1 MNNLNLINFNFLFR
15 YRDSFEWQNDYWEEQ
30 SLQEAKKEECEILYR
45 EYFRQVVLI
54 ALLFSEDG
62 EEVDQLPYV
71 RISRRIHPHIDNQQK
86 DNDLVHAATVKE
98 ISPDRLLA
106 TKRIITAFNSGD
118 IELLRDIIYDA
129 SIESCEVF
137 FSSLQHVF
145 IGKAAL
151 FSLWISLFEAFP
163 NGIFRTSDSVINEKK
178 QVFTSFL
185 FFGTKIFPLLI
196 DGMPLELLS
205 TPHMT
210 EDVGSSSA
218 EDHSQQYIVQ
228 SASVVADRNRP
239 IYTTSELLEMERVPE
254 MIFEGRI
261 VLHMNEY
268 CKIKRF
274 DFAWTRKV

>member
-1 MNNLNLINFNFLFR
+1 M
-15 YRDSFEWQNDYWEEQ
+15 
-30 SLQEAKKEECEILYR
+30 
-45 EYFRQVVLI
+45 
-54 ALLFSEDG
+54 
-62 EEVDQLPYV
+62 DQLPYI
-71 RISRRIHPHIDNQQK
+71 RLSRRIHPHIDNHFK
-86 DNDLVHAATVKE
+86 ETDLIHSTSVKE

-118 IELLRDIIYDA
+118 IELLRDIIYETTVDT
-129 SIESCEVF
+129 CEVY
-137 FSSLQHVF
+137 FSSLKHVF
-145 IGKAAL
+145 VGKSAL

-196 DGMPLELLS
+196 DGIPVELLS
-205 TPHMT
+205 SMSSGAGPATVSPYASA
-210 EDVGSSSA
+210 SSSSSMS
-218 EDHSQQYIVQ
+218 EPPVIVQ

-239 IYTTSELLEMERVPE
+239 LYTTSELLEMERVPE

-268 CKIKRF
+268 CMIKRF